1 MEVQKLS
8 HQDIDWDTFSLFED
22 NEFKIFSEKIKYF
35 FQSENL
41 YLSDKEIYTLF
52 GSLISE
58 FALPK
63 FISGFGK
70 KFIIHNEKSF
80 LIHPSLFL
88 VDIVPMFDD
97 KYWIDLGF
105 FHRHPAFQ
113 KLLKKLIQKNY

>member
-41 YLSDKEIYTLF
+41 YLSEKEIYTLF

-63 FISGFGK
+63 FI
-70 KFIIHNEKSF
+70 
-80 LIHPSLFL
+80 
-88 VDIVPMFDD
+88 
-97 KYWIDLGF
+97 
-105 FHRHPAFQ
+105 
-113 KLLKKLIQKNY
+113 